1 MFREDKGD
9 DIVQDSWRGTR
20 LVQEPIKEIPKII
33 KVKYK
38 INQTNKAQDNQMWNI
53 TTKGSAW
60 FGDILKIDMGGKKEK
75 RAKGD

>member
-33 KVKYK
+33 KV
-38 INQTNKAQDNQMWNI
+38 
-53 TTKGSAW
+53 
-60 FGDILKIDMGGKKEK
+60 
-75 RAKGD
+75 